1 MRPRAAIP
9 VLKVRVPLI
18 VSLAPPP
25 AKIVAPVS
33 PLYPNKRWFVPCPYA
48 HTIGLL
54 VPSGDVT
61 KGEVRPVEVTVQP
74 VVIVGGFVAVI
85 LDAVSVPLG
94 GRSTTYVP
102 WLVP

>member
-1 MRPRAAIP
+1 MP

-25 AKIVAPVS
+25 AKICAPVS

-54 VPSGDVT
+54 VPSVDVT
-61 KGEVRPVEVTVQP
+61 KGEVRPSEATFQAVE
-74 VVIVGGFVAVI
+74 IVGGFVGVI
-85 LDAVSVPLG
+85 LNAVNVTLT
-94 GRSTTYVP
+94 GRSATKVP
-102 WLVP
+102 WLV

>member
-1 MRPRAAIP
+1 MRPRAARP

-33 PLYPNKRWFVPCPYA
+33 PLYPNMRWFVPCPYA

-54 VPSGDVT
+54 VPSVDVT
-61 KGEVRPVEVTVQP
+61 NGEGRPAEVTVQP
-74 VVIVGGFVAVI
+74 VVIAGGLVAVI
-85 LDAVSVPLG
+85 LNVVNVPLG
-94 GRSTTYVP
+94 GRNTT
-102 WLVP
+102 